1 MNKIIIQILIKFIQF
16 IQLVELLYKN
26 FSEEV
31 LVINKFENLN
41 LYLSYYNYLYYNSI
55 CVYYCF
61 TFTIFIS
68 YISDRDRDNFGN
80 NCILIII
87 KINYYI
93 TNLY

>member
-31 LVINKFENLN
+31 LVIIKFENLN
-41 LYLSYYNYLYYNSI
+41 YYLSYYNSI